1 VKTIVGCRREIK
13 SHGLTSSKGE
23 FKLFVLLVPA
33 KSDPFVIL
41 TVKDNCSAITL
52 CSRLAPN
59 PDIFCGHWNPKIQ
72 LDDKTGLGFNVRL

>member
-1 VKTIVGCRREIK
+1 MKTIVGCRREIK

-23 FKLFVLLVPA
+23 FKLFILLVPA
-33 KSDPFVIL
+33 ISYPFVIL

-52 CSRLAPN
+52 SSPVLLN
-59 PDIFCGHWNPKIQ
+59 PEMLMNRPNPKIQ

>member
-1 VKTIVGCRREIK
+1 MIKIVGCRRDLK
-13 SHGLTSSKGE
+13 AMGRTSAAGE

-33 KSDPFVIL
+33 KSDRFVIL
-41 TVKDNCSAITL
+41 TVKYNCSAITL